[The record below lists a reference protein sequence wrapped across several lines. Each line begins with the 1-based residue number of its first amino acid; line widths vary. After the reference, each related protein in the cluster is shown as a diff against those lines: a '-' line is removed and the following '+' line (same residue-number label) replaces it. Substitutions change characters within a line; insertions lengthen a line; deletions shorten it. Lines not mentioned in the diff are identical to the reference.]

1 MISFDRNTPVLL
13 IVYNRPN
20 TTEKVLE
27 RIREARPKRLYV
39 AADAPKCDADI
50 EECTKVQSLFDDLGT
65 DIHVCKKYQSVNLGC
80 DAHCY
85 AAISWFFEQEPEGI
99 ILEDD
104 CVPSLSFFGFCSTL
118 LERYRNDERIG
129 HIAGSNYQFGK
140 KRGDGSYYFSN
151 LTHVGGWA
159 GWKRVWNDHKTRLE
173 NYEKFCELGYLS
185 YLPSHAPFR
194 FHWNRFYVL
203 ANQSDNNMCWDYKYA
218 YSNLRNNRLSIIP
231 NVNLVCNIGCYDNP
245 THLVNDYPFA
255 NIPCCEI
262 EKEELVHPSFICPD
276 IEADLRSQAT
286 EYSISYE
293 THFTE
298 EDSIY
303 LKDRLNSY
311 SKSEQLLIP
320 KIIHQVYEDL
330 SGPPMHLREIAQS
343 WQEKNPSWEYRFWN
357 KNDID
362 LFLEQEFPEFKSIY
376 YAFPYPVQRWDAIR
390 YLILY
395 RYGGLYVDMDYECT
409 EPIVPLLNGI
419 SCAIGLEPKAHAV
432 RSHMPYIVGNAFM
445 AAIPHHPFLKE
456 LVSNVF
462 QPMSDVAYKSKGEA
476 VLQTTGPY
484 KVTALYKQSK
494 YQDQITLVPAALVAP
509 LAQEEVYM
517 ILNDQISMEIENKV
531 EKSYAIHYFF
541 GSWY

>member
-1 MISFDRNTPVLL
+1 MISFNRNTAILF
-13 IVYNRPN
+13 IIFRRPN
-20 TTEKVLE
+20 ITQKVFE
-27 RIREARPKRLYV
+27 RIREMKPKKLYI
-39 AADAPKCDADI
+39 AADGPRNEMERKECDATRAIVSCIDW
-50 EECTKVQSLFDDLGT
+50 D
-65 DIHVCKKYQSVNLGC
+65 CKAVKQYQERNLGC

-85 AAISWFFEQEPEGI
+85 QAISWFFEQEPEGI

-104 CVPSLSFFGFCSTL
+104 CVPSLSFFGFSSTL
-118 LERYRNDERIG
+118 LEKYRNDERIG

-159 GWKRVWNDHKTRLE
+159 GWRRVWFEQKTVVDNFKKFGQLE
-173 NYEKFCELGYLS
+173 YLA

-194 FHWNRFYVL
+194 FHWNRFYTL
-203 ANQSDNNMCWDYKYA
+203 ANLSNNNICWDYKYA
-218 YSNLRNNRLSIIP
+218 YSNLSNNRLSIIP
-231 NVNLVCNIGCYDNP
+231 NCNLVCNIGYYDNP
-245 THLVNDYPFA
+245 THVVNNHPFA
-255 NIPCCEI
+255 NIPSSEI
-262 EKEELVHPSFICPD
+262 EEDELLHPSFICSD
-276 IEADLRSQAT
+276 IEADLRSQAV

-298 EDSIY
+298 DDSIY
-303 LKDRLNSY
+303 LKDRLYSY
-311 SKSEQLLIP
+311 FKEKQLLIP

-330 SGPPMHLREIAQS
+330 SGPPVHLQEIAQS
-343 WQEKNPSWEYRFWN
+343 WQEKNPNWEYRFWN

-362 LFLEQEFPEFKSIY
+362 LFLEQEFPELKSTY
-376 YAFPYPVQRWDAIR
+376 YEFPYPVQRWDAIR

-409 EPIVPLLNGI
+409 EPIDPLLNEV
-419 SCAIGLEPKAHAV
+419 SCAIGMEPKAHAV

-445 AAIPHHPFLKE
+445 AATPRHPFLKE

-462 QPMSDVAYKSKGEA
+462 QSNGNIVYKSKGET

-484 KVTALYKQSK
+484 KVTELYKQSK
-494 YQDQITLVPAALVAP
+494 YQDQITLIPAALVAP
-509 LAQEEVYM
+509 LAQEEVLM
-517 ILNDQISMEIENKV
+517 ILNQQVSIEIENKI